1 MMSGPLPTSIR
12 KFLEL
17 SENEIHH
24 SHTYGKQWNC
34 PIGKFPISS
43 YIKTIIREIKNKQ
56 LKALG
61 KQKKTKSK
69 MSG

>member
-43 YIKTIIREIKNKQ
+43 YIKTIIREIKINSLKPWENKR
-56 LKALG
+56 KPN
-61 KQKKTKSK
+61 QK
-69 MSG
+69 